1 MNCIPIASL
10 LPWWYS
16 IEWLAM
22 SLFPLFSS
30 KITLHSIE
38 YALESYWF
46 PSSLLIFHWLP
57 INIKVSLNCRSIY
70 CIQLNMN
77 WIPIASLLPWWY
89 SIEWLAMSLFPLFSI
104 VKSHC
109 IQLNMKYKL
118 DYSYWFPSS
127 LVISLWTMINVYALK
142 SYWFLHL
149 WWYSIGYPAAPLFSS
164 KINFHWVISNI
175 IISLVFQWNHIAF
188 NLTCIGFLLI
198 LFFSSDIPLV
208 ANQYHRLP

>member
-1 MNCIPIASL
+1 MDCINPIDSLIPWWYSFGILLIPSSLLIFHRLPINIKVSLNCRSIYCIQLNVNWISIASL

-30 KITLHSIE
+30 
-38 YALESYWF
+38 
-46 PSSLLIFHWLP
+46 
-57 INIKVSLNCRSIY
+57 
-70 CIQLNMN
+70 
-77 WIPIASLLPWWY
+77 
-89 SIEWLAMSLFPLFSI
+89 
-104 VKSHC
+104 HC
-109 IQLNMKYKL
+109 IKLNMKYKL

-142 SYWFLHL
+142 SFWFLHL